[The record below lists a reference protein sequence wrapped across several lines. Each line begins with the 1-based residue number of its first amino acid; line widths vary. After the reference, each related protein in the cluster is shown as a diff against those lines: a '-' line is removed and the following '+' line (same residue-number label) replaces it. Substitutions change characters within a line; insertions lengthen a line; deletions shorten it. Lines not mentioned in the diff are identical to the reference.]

1 MSNGRNVTKSG
12 PISDW
17 LDRLFGSV
25 TSKGE
30 KLIKSVI
37 GVFDEDG
44 IFSMENIADFGVAVA
59 IAKLFPAD
67 DAGDT
72 INTLS
77 KEFSNFLPEYVNAK
91 IAAGQMEEVAREDL
105 DALINYGVITKRD
118 PTTNQITSRKQ
129 SELRGRVG
137 LQMEQMYGI
146 KPQYQVDENNNV
158 IIDQTTGNP
167 ITVKTGQP
175 GTMQIAG
182 EALRDEQRLGDL
194 ATTATRTEQSEYGKP
209 LIRNLRTA
217 EAIASPELHTTQAA
231 AGESF
236 RNLLAAQDPTKLSG
250 SEMANIERGL
260 GRMGLGVG
268 RTSNMDVIGASHQ
281 FSDALAQ
288 KQQRLGQ
295 ALGQT
300 GNVTASLRSS
310 APINLGTMFG
320 EGTTAMPTTPGQV
333 NFGNTAAQ
341 ALAPVSSL
349 VQTAGAPQSTTD
361 FARNLLL
368 QGTKPGD

>member
-1 MSNGRNVTKSG
+1 ME
-12 PISDW
+12 DW
-17 LDRLFGSV
+17 IKRLLGSV
-25 TSKGE
+25 VPKGKE
-30 KLIKSVI
+30 LVQSILGQFS
-37 GVFDEDG
+37 DDG
-44 IFSMENIADFGVAVA
+44 ILSMENIADFGVAVA
-59 IAKLFPAD
+59 IAKLFPAQGA
-67 DAGDT
+67 DAEIDL
-72 INTLS
+72 LS
-77 KEFSNFLPEYVNAK
+77 KEFNDFLPSYVNAK

-137 LQMEQMYGI
+137 LQMEQLYGI
-146 KPQYQVDENNNV
+146 KPQFQADEKGNI
-158 IIDQTTGNP
+158 IIDPETKQP

-194 ATTATRTEQSEYGKP
+194 AATATRTEQSEYGKP

-217 EAIASPELHTTQAA
+217 EAIASPELHGTQAA
-231 AGESF
+231 AGQSF
-236 RNLLAAQDPTKLSG
+236 RDLLAAQDPTKLSG

-281 FSDALAQ
+281 FGDALAQ
-288 KQQRLGQ
+288 KQQRLAQ

-333 NFGNTAAQ
+333 SFGNTAAQ
-341 ALAPVSSL
+341 ALAPVSNI
-349 VQTAGAPQSTTD
+349 VQTVGAPQSTTD
-361 FARNLLL
+361 YARNLLL
-368 QGTKPGD
+368 GGDSRKGGGG